1 MFLKEVTEKLEKLV
15 ELLTEKIPVL
25 EKVEREYDYEY
36 FKLMLTSNER
46 TAEAREASAKLQIKE
61 TGLTDK
67 FLDLKTEVRT
77 LLIKKEL
84 FIEISKNLR
93 SLSMRGGE

>member
-1 MFLKEVTEKLEKLV
+1 MFLKEVTEKLAKLV

-36 FKLMLTSNER
+36 FKLMLTSNLR
-46 TAEAREASAKLQIKE
+46 TAEAREAEAKLQIKE

-93 SLSMRGGE
+93 SLNMERG